1 LKWIL
6 VVDCFFNND
15 TIYFKPYKALKEIG
29 VAEEVRQILKYFDLA
44 FEQPKSKYLNKTK
57 ET

>member
-1 LKWIL
+1 
-6 VVDCFFNND
+6 VDCFFNND